1 MLRSLLLLAG
11 LLACTPT
18 ATPDVCAAKVAAM
31 RTLFAQGPG
40 GPIYFWRPEGL
51 ELPVS
56 GHGADNFE
64 DGMPV
69 YIRADGGFEYT
80 AGTVLTLAALTE
92 VLDEELGRGMQLAE
106 NLGEPWQP
114 RLLLIADA
122 RARASVLRDLAA
134 VVPPTTAFVLI
145 ATVAG
150 DTVPVGPPRPAVVQ
164 DALAQQQQPMKLF
177 EVITAAMGPCTALAD
192 FFQAVTTTSADQ
204 RNKFFLDGLPGAV
217 ETCRC
222 EGVDVETLVAAVWA
236 MSGKQ
241 ALDVRQLP
249 LPLAREAAGEAVD
262 VPADATVL
270 ELARLVEG
278 PDRKPLRIA
287 SGP

>member
-150 DTVPVGPPRPAVVQ
+150 ACRKQHDAVKDPPITIEYAIGSDGEVTRAVPAVK
-164 DALAQQQQPMKLF
+164 DALG
-177 EVITAAMGPCTALAD
+177 VCLAD
-192 FFQAVTTTSADQ
+192 AVRAA
-204 RNKFFLDGLPGAV
+204 KFAPQLKLGL
-217 ETCRC
+217 
-222 EGVDVETLVAAVWA
+222 
-236 MSGKQ
+236 KI
-241 ALDVRQLP
+241 AL
-249 LPLAREAAGEAVD
+249 
-262 VPADATVL
+262 
-270 ELARLVEG
+270 
-278 PDRKPLRIA
+278 
-287 SGP
+287 